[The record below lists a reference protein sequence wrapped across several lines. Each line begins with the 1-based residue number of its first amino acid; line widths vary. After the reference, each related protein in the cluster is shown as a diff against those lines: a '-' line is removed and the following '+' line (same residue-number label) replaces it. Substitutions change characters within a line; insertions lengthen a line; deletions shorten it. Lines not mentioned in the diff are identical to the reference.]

1 MTSRVATFV
10 RLAIMLGAA
19 APLAATA
26 AEAAAD
32 DGLLDEIVV
41 TAQKREESLRDVPLS
56 VEAISG
62 DKLADVGIVR
72 MDDLKAYVPN
82 LQMTETGIANN
93 IYIRGIGSGLNQGF
107 EQSVSLYQDG
117 IYRGRGHQ
125 SRLPFLDLARIEV
138 LRGPQPIL
146 FGKNAVA
153 GAVNMVAARPTR
165 DFQGSIRGSRDFEN
179 DDTVASMMLSGPIN
193 DYAAVRIAVHHRNS
207 EGYVSNST
215 LNRDEPKRDELGAR
229 FTLDVLATDNF
240 DLSWRIEKGSY
251 NVRGRQIEIFG
262 ETPIATGTL
271 AGLRYSQIMAG
282 TPNLGQGQAATAANN
297 VIDYTRSSNGDR
309 SNLSNFETS
318 LTGTYRFG
326 GGVTLTSVTGVSN
339 YNLDE
344 ACDCDF
350 TGATVFDAGITEEYT
365 QFSQELRLTS
375 ATTGPFSW
383 IGGAFFQRSAL
394 DETDYLHVPADSLA
408 IPALTRSFAAQYL
421 ALFQAGQP
429 APCNSV
435 ATCTAAGA
443 ASAGFFRDAVN
454 PRDFRQTSELYS
466 AFLQA
471 SFNVNDQWKVT
482 GGGRFNHEKKT
493 GSRVT
498 RLQRGFNGP
507 AMPASAAP
515 LFAGSLGIVPHSLAG
530 ERNESNF
537 SPMLNVQYHWSSE
550 SMAYLSWSQGYKSG
564 GFDARSNKPITAPTG
579 FPASFGGGTFEFE
592 DERATTY
599 ELGMKTAIGGRA
611 EVNADVFFTDY
622 KDLQTS
628 AFDGAIGFN
637 VGNGSAQVKGAEVS
651 GRWRPVPA
659 FTLTGSVAYLD
670 FEWTKYNGQCYFGRT
685 PDAGTNCNYDGFTNQ
700 LAPKLTGVASG
711 DYRWDVAGNLEVHSV
726 LDVVYSSKFLQSL
739 TLDPANTQ
747 KAFAK
752 LNARISVGD
761 VNDRWEVALVG
772 RNLTDK
778 TTVSYAGDT
787 PLSQRLFSARS
798 YYGFVDAPRS
808 IAVEAALKF

>member
-1 MTSRVATFV
+1 MTSRVASFV
-10 RLAIMLGAA
+10 RLAIMMGAA
-19 APLAATA
+19 TPLAATA
-26 AEAAAD
+26 AEAAPD

-165 DFQGSIRGSRDFEN
+165 SFEGSVRASRDFEN
-179 DDTVASMMLSGPIN
+179 DENVASLMLSGPLN
-193 DYAAVRIAVHHRNS
+193 DYSAVRIAVHHRNS
-207 EGYVSNST
+207 DGYVKNAT
-215 LNRDEPKRDELGAR
+215 LGRDEPLRDELGAR
-229 FTLDVLATDNF
+229 FTLDVFATDNF
-240 DLSWRIEKGSY
+240 DLSWQVEKGSY

-262 ETPIATGTL
+262 ETPITTGALT
-271 AGLRYSQIMAG
+271 GLRYSQIMAG
-282 TPNLGQGQAATAANN
+282 TPNLGQGQSASAANN

-309 SNLSNFETS
+309 SNMSNFETS

-326 GGVTLTSVTGVSN
+326 GGITLTSVTGVSN
-339 YNLDE
+339 YTLDE
-344 ACDCDF
+344 SCDCDF
-350 TGATVFDAGITEEYT
+350 TGATVFDAGITEDYT
-365 QFSQELRLTS
+365 QFSQELRLASGTE
-375 ATTGPFSW
+375 GPFSW
-383 IGGAFFQRSAL
+383 IGGAFYQKYAL
-394 DETDYLHVPADSLA
+394 DETDYLHVPTNSLV
-408 IPALTRSFAAQYL
+408 IPVLAQSFAGNT
-421 ALFQAGQP
+421 ALGGTPQ
-429 APCNSV
+429 SR
-435 ATCTAAGA
+435 AAFA
-443 ASAGFFRDAVN
+443 NFFRNAVN

-471 SFNVNDQWKVT
+471 SFDITDQWKLT
-482 GGGRFNHEKKT
+482 AGGRYNHESKT
-493 GSRVT
+493 GSRKT
-498 RLQRGFNGP
+498 LLQAGFNGP
-507 AMPASAAP
+507 ALPTSVLP
-515 LFAGSLGIVPHSLAG
+515 LFNSVLGIVPHSIAG
-530 ERNESNF
+530 DLTESDF
-537 SPMLNVQYHWSSE
+537 SPLVNVQYHWTSD
-550 SMAYLSWSQGYKSG
+550 SMAYLSWARGYKSG
-564 GFDARSNKPITAPTG
+564 GFDARSNKPVTAPAG
-579 FPASFGGGTFEFE
+579 FPASFGGGTFQFAG
-592 DERATTY
+592 ERATTY
-599 ELGMKTAIGGRA
+599 ELGVKTAIGSKA
-611 EVNADVFFTDY
+611 EINADIYYTDY
-622 KDLQTS
+622 KSLQTS

-637 VGNGSAQVKGAEVS
+637 VGNGSARVKGVELS

-659 FTLTGSVAYLD
+659 FTLSGSAAYLD
-670 FEWTKYNGQCYFGRT
+670 FEWTKYNGQCYFGLL
-685 PDAGTNCNYDGFTNQ
+685 PPVGQTNCPYDGFSNQ
-700 LAPKLTGVASG
+700 LAPKLSGVASG
-711 DYRWDVAGNLEVHSV
+711 DYRWDVAGNMEINAV

-747 KAFAK
+747 KAYAK
-752 LNARISVGD
+752 LNARLSLGD
-761 VNDRWEVALVG
+761 INDRWEVALVA

-787 PLSQRLFSARS
+787 PLSQRLFGARS
-798 YYGFVDAPRS
+798 YYGFTDAPRS
-808 IAVEAALKF
+808 VAVEAALRF

>member
-1 MTSRVATFV
+1 MM
-10 RLAIMLGAA
+10 LAAA

-26 AEAAAD
+26 AAAGSD

-41 TAQKREESLRDVPLS
+41 TAQKREESLREVPLS
-56 VEAISG
+56 VEALSG

-165 DFQGSIRGSRDFEN
+165 EFEGSIRGSRDFEN
-179 DDTVASMMLSGPIN
+179 DDTVASLMLSGPIN
-193 DYAAVRIAVHHRNS
+193 DFAAARIAVHHRNS
-207 EGYVSNST
+207 EGYVGNTT
-215 LNRDEPKRDELGAR
+215 LGRNEPKRDELGAR
-229 FTLDVLATDNF
+229 FTLDVFATDNF

-262 ETPIATGTL
+262 ETPIATGALT
-271 AGLRYSQIMAG
+271 GLRYSQIMAG
-282 TPNLGQGQAATAANN
+282 TPNLGQGQSASASNN

-309 SNLSNFETS
+309 SNLSNFETA
-318 LTGTYRFG
+318 LTGNYRFG
-326 GGVTLTSVTGVSN
+326 GGVTLTSVTGISN
-339 YNLDE
+339 YDLNE

-350 TGATVFDAGITEEYT
+350 TGATVFDAGITEDYT
-365 QFSQELRLTS
+365 QFSQELRLAS
-375 ATTGPFSW
+375 AADATVSW
-383 IGGAFFQRSAL
+383 IAGAFLQRSAL
-394 DETDYLHVPADSLA
+394 NETDYLHVPANSLVVPVLTQFFVNEFRAGRPSPCTSLA
-408 IPALTRSFAAQYL
+408 TCGAQ
-421 ALFQAGQP
+421 
-429 APCNSV
+429 
-435 ATCTAAGA
+435 AAGA
-443 ASAGFFRDAVN
+443 AGFFRDAVN
-454 PRDFRQTSELYS
+454 PRKFRQSSHLYS
-466 AFLQA
+466 AFAQA
-471 SFNVNDQWKVT
+471 SWKLTEQWKVT
-482 GGGRFNHEKKT
+482 AGGRFNRENKV

-498 RLQRGFNGP
+498 TLTRGFGGTN
-507 AMPASAAP
+507 MPAAALP
-515 LFAGSLGIVPHSLAG
+515 LFAQSLGIVPHNLWGDRS
-530 ERNESNF
+530 ESNF
-537 SPMLNVQYHWSSE
+537 SPMVNLQYRWTAD

-564 GFDARSNKPITAPTG
+564 GFDARSNKPVTAPTG

-599 ELGMKTAIGGRA
+599 ELGVKTAVGDRA
-611 EVNADVFFTDY
+611 EINADVFYTDY

-637 VGNGSAQVKGAEVS
+637 VGNGSAKVKGVEAS
-651 GRWRPVPA
+651 GRWRPIPA
-659 FTLTGSVAYLD
+659 FTLSGSVAYLD
-670 FEWTKYNGQCYFGRT
+670 FEWTKYNGQCYFGRV

-711 DYRWDVAGNLEVHSV
+711 DYRWDLAGNLEVNAV
-726 LDVVYSSKFLQSL
+726 LDLVYSSKFLQSL

-752 LNARISVGD
+752 LNARLSLGD

-787 PLSQRLFSARS
+787 PLSQRLFTARS

>member
-1 MTSRVATFV
+1 MTSRVAAFV

-26 AEAAAD
+26 AETATD

-56 VEAISG
+56 VEAVSG

-72 MDDLKAYVPN
+72 LDDLKAYVPN

-107 EQSVSLYQDG
+107 EQSVSSYMDG

-165 DFQGSIRGSRDFEN
+165 DFQASIRGSRDFEN
-179 DDTVASMMLSGPIN
+179 DETMASLMLSGPLN
-193 DYAAVRIAVHHRNS
+193 EYAAARIAVHHRNS
-207 EGYVSNST
+207 DGYLRNAT
-215 LNRDEPKRDELGAR
+215 LGRDEPLRDELGAR
-229 FTLDVLATDNF
+229 LTLDVFATDNF
-240 DLSWRIEKGSY
+240 DLSWRLEKGSY

-262 ETPIATGTL
+262 ETPIAAGAL

-282 TPNLGQGQAATAANN
+282 TPNLGQGQNATAANN
-297 VIDYTRSSNGDR
+297 VIDYTRSSRGDR
-309 SNLSNFETS
+309 SNLSNFETA

-339 YNLDE
+339 YKLDE
-344 ACDCDF
+344 LCDCDF
-350 TGATVFDAGITEEYT
+350 TGANVFDAGITEDYT
-365 QFSQELRLTS
+365 QFSQELRLASDTS
-375 ATTGPFSW
+375 GPFSW
-383 IGGAFFQRSAL
+383 MGGAFYQRYAL
-394 DETDYLHVPADSLA
+394 DETDYLHVPSSSLV
-408 IPALTRSFAAQYL
+408 IPVLAQSFAANP
-421 ALFQAGQP
+421 ALGGTPQ
-429 APCNSV
+429 SR
-435 ATCTAAGA
+435 AAFA
-443 ASAGFFRDAVN
+443 NFFREAVN
-454 PRDFRQTSELYS
+454 PRDFRQTSELFS

-471 SFNVNDQWKVT
+471 SFDVSDQWKLT
-482 GGGRFNHEKKT
+482 AGGRFNNEKKT

-498 RLQRGFNGP
+498 KLQAGFNGQP
-507 AMPASAAP
+507 LPNAVLP
-515 LFAGSLGIVPHSLAG
+515 LFNSVLGIVPHSAAG
-530 ERNESNF
+530 ERKESNF
-537 SPMLNVQYHWSSE
+537 SPMINIQYHWTSD
-550 SMAYLSWSQGYKSG
+550 SMAYLSWAQGFKSG
-564 GFDARSNKPITAPTG
+564 GFDARSNKPVTAPTG

-599 ELGMKTAIGGRA
+599 ELGVKTAIGGKA
-611 EVNADVFFTDY
+611 ELSADVFYTDY

-637 VGNGSAQVKGAEVS
+637 VGNGSAKVKGAEVS

-659 FTLTGSVAYLD
+659 FTLSGSMAYLD

-711 DYRWDVAGNLEVHSV
+711 DYGWDVAGNLEVHAV
-726 LDVVYSSKFLQSL
+726 LDLVYSSKFLQSL

-747 KAFAK
+747 KAYAK
-752 LNARISVGD
+752 LNARLSVGD
-761 VNDRWEVALVG
+761 VEDRWEVALVG

-778 TTVSYAGDT
+778 TTVGYAGDT
-787 PLSQRLFSARS
+787 PLSQRLFGARS
-798 YYGFVDAPRS
+798 YYGFTDPPRS
-808 IAVEAALKF
+808 IAVEAAFKF

>member
-10 RLAIMLGAA
+10 RLAIMLGTAT
-19 APLAATA
+19 PLAATA
-26 AEAAAD
+26 AAAAAD

-56 VEAISG
+56 VEALSG
-62 DKLADVGIVR
+62 AKLADVGIVR
-72 MDDLKAYVPN
+72 LDDLKAYVPN

-165 DFQGSIRGSRDFEN
+165 DFEGSVRASRDFEN
-179 DDTVASMMLSGPIN
+179 DENVASLVLSGPIN
-193 DYAAVRIAVHHRNS
+193 DYAAARIAVHHRNS
-207 EGYVSNST
+207 DGYVKNTT
-215 LNRDEPKRDELGAR
+215 LGRDEPLRDELGAR
-229 FTLDVLATDNF
+229 FTLDVFATDNF
-240 DLSWRIEKGSY
+240 DLSWRVEKGSY
-251 NVRGRQIEIFG
+251 NTRGRQVEIFG
-262 ETPIATGTL
+262 ETPIAAGALT
-271 AGLRYSQIMAG
+271 GLRYSQIMAG
-282 TPNLGQGQAATAANN
+282 TPNLGQGQSASAANN

-309 SNLSNFETS
+309 SNLSNFETA

-326 GGVTLTSVTGVSN
+326 NDITLTSVTGVSN

-344 ACDCDF
+344 TCDCDF
-350 TGATVFDAGITEEYT
+350 TGATVFDAGISEDYT
-365 QFSQELRLTS
+365 QFSQELRLASGTS
-375 ATTGPFSW
+375 GPFSW
-383 IGGAFFQRSAL
+383 IGGGFYQRSAL
-394 DETDYLHVPADSLA
+394 DETDYLHVPTNSLV
-408 IPALTRSFAAQYL
+408 IPVLAQSFAANT
-421 ALFQAGQP
+421 ALGG
-429 APCNSV
+429 
-435 ATCTAAGA
+435 TAQTR
-443 ASAGFFRDAVN
+443 ASLSSLFRDAVN
-454 PRDFRQTSELYS
+454 PRVFRQTSELIS
-466 AFLQA
+466 AFLQG
-471 SFNVNDQWKVT
+471 SFDVSDQWKIT

-493 GSRVT
+493 GSRTTV
-498 RLQRGFNGP
+498 LKNGFNGP
-507 AMPASAAP
+507 LLPSTP
-515 LFAGSLGIVPHSLAG
+515 TVLTLFNTVLGIVPHSLSG
-530 ERNESNF
+530 ERSESNF
-537 SPMLNVQYHWSSE
+537 SPMINFQYHWTSD

-564 GFDARSNKPITAPTG
+564 GFDARSNKPVTPPTG

-599 ELGMKTAIGGRA
+599 ELGIKTAVGGKA
-611 EVNADVFFTDY
+611 EVNADIFFTDY

-637 VGNGSAQVKGAEVS
+637 VGSGSAKVKGIEAS
-651 GRWRPVPA
+651 GRWKPVPA
-659 FTLTGSVAYLD
+659 FLLSGSVAYLD
-670 FEWTKYNGQCYFGRT
+670 FEWSSYGGQCYINAPAEIRLANG
-685 PDAGTNCNYDGFTNQ
+685 NCDYHGFTNQ
-700 LAPKLTGVASG
+700 LAPKLTGVATG
-711 DYRWDVAGNLEVHSV
+711 DYHWDVANSLKVNAV

-752 LNARISVGD
+752 LNARLSLGD
-761 VNDRWEVALVG
+761 AGDMWQVALVG

-798 YYGFVDAPRS
+798 YYGFVDTPRS

>member
-1 MTSRVATFV
+1 MISRVSTFV
-10 RLAIMLGAA
+10 RLAIAMGAA

-26 AEAAAD
+26 VEAAD

-41 TAQKREESLRDVPLS
+41 TAQKREESLREVPLS
-56 VEAISG
+56 VEAVSG
-62 DKLADVGIVR
+62 ARLADVGIVR
-72 MDDLKAYVPN
+72 LDDLKSYVPN

-125 SRLPFLDLARIEV
+125 SRLPFLDLERIEV

-165 DFQGSIRGSRDFEN
+165 DFEGAIRASRDFEN
-179 DDTVASMMLSGPIN
+179 DDTVASLMLSGPLN
-193 DYAAVRIAVHHRNS
+193 DYSAARIAVHHRNS
-207 EGYVSNST
+207 EGYVDNAT
-215 LNRDEPKRDELGAR
+215 LNRSEPKRDELGAR
-229 FTLDVLATDNF
+229 FTLDVFATDNF

-262 ETPIATGTL
+262 ETPIASGALT
-271 AGLRYSQIMAG
+271 GLRYSQIMAG
-282 TPNLGQGQAATAANN
+282 TPNLGQGQTPTAANN

-326 GGVTLTSVTGVSN
+326 GGITLTSITGVSN
-339 YNLDE
+339 YDLKE
-344 ACDCDF
+344 TCDCDF
-350 TGATVFDAGITEEYT
+350 TGATVFDAGITENYT
-365 QFSQELRLTS
+365 QFSQELRLASGTS
-375 ATTGPFSW
+375 GPFSW
-383 IGGAFFQRSAL
+383 IGGGFYQRYAL
-394 DETDYLHVPADSLA
+394 DETDYLHVPSNSLV
-408 IPALTRSFAAQYL
+408 IPVLAQSFAANT
-421 ALFQAGQP
+421 ALGG
-429 APCNSV
+429 
-435 ATCTAAGA
+435 TAQSRA
-443 ASAGFFRDAVN
+443 AFANFFRDAVN
-454 PRDFRQTSELYS
+454 PRVFRQTSELYS

-471 SFNVNDQWKVT
+471 SFDVNEQWKLT

-498 RLQRGFNGP
+498 QLTAGFNGQALP
-507 AMPASAAP
+507 TAVLP
-515 LFAGSLGIVPHSLAG
+515 LFNSVLGIVPHKIAG
-530 ERNESNF
+530 DRTESNF
-537 SPMLNVQYHWSSE
+537 SPLVNIQYHWTSD

-564 GFDARSNKPITAPTG
+564 GFDARSNKPVTAPTG

-599 ELGMKTAIGGRA
+599 ELGMKTAVGARA
-611 EVNADVFFTDY
+611 EVNADIFYTDY

-637 VGNGSAQVKGAEVS
+637 VGNGSARVKGLEVS

-659 FTLTGSVAYLD
+659 FVLSGSAAYLD

-685 PDAGTNCNYDGFTNQ
+685 PDAGANCNYDGFTNQ
-700 LAPKLTGVASG
+700 LAPKLTGIASG
-711 DYRWDVAGNLEVHSV
+711 DYRWDLAGGMELHAV
-726 LDVVYSSKFLQSL
+726 LDAVYSSKFLQSL
-739 TLDPANTQ
+739 TLDPVTTQ

-752 LNARISVGD
+752 LNARISLGD
-761 VNDRWEVALVG
+761 INDHWQVALVG

-787 PLSQRLFSARS
+787 PLSQRLFNARS

-808 IAVEAALKF
+808 LAVEASLKF

>member
-1 MTSRVATFV
+1 MTSRVATYV

-193 DYAAVRIAVHHRNS
+193 DYAAVRVAVHHRNS
-207 EGYVSNST
+207 EGYVRNST

-229 FTLDVLATDNF
+229 FTLDVFATDNF

-262 ETPIATGTL
+262 ETPIATGALT
-271 AGLRYSQIMAG
+271 GLRYSQIMAG
-282 TPNLGQGQAATAANN
+282 TPNLGQGQSASAANN

-309 SNLSNFETS
+309 SNLSNFETA

-326 GGVTLTSVTGVSN
+326 GGITLTSVTGVSN
-339 YNLDE
+339 YHLDE

-350 TGATVFDAGITEEYT
+350 TGAKVFDAGITEDYT
-365 QFSQELRLTS
+365 QFSQELRLAS

-383 IGGAFFQRSAL
+383 IGGAFYQRSAL
-394 DETDYLHVPADSLA
+394 DETDYLHVPTNSLV
-408 IPALTRSFAAQYL
+408 IPVLAQSFAANP
-421 ALFQAGQP
+421 ALGGTPQ
-429 APCNSV
+429 
-435 ATCTAAGA
+435 TRAAFA
-443 ASAGFFRDAVN
+443 NFFRDAVN

-466 AFLQA
+466 AFLQG
-471 SFNVNDQWKVT
+471 SFDMNDQWKLT
-482 GGGRFNHEKKT
+482 AGGRFNHEKKT
-493 GSRVT
+493 GSRKT
-498 RLQRGFNGP
+498 KLQAGFNG
-507 AMPASAAP
+507 AP
-515 LFAGSLGIVPHSLAG
+515 LPTSVLPLFNSVLGIVPHSVAG
-530 ERNESNF
+530 DRSESNF
-537 SPMLNVQYHWSSE
+537 SPMVNVQYHWTSE
-550 SMAYLSWSQGYKSG
+550 SMAYFSWSQGYKSG

-599 ELGMKTAIGGRA
+599 ELGMKTAVGDRA
-611 EVNADVFFTDY
+611 EVNADIFFTDY

-659 FTLTGSVAYLD
+659 FTMTGSVAYLD

-711 DYRWDVAGNLEVHSV
+711 DYRWDVAGNLEVHAV
-726 LDVVYSSKFLQSL
+726 LDMVYSSKFLQSL

-752 LNARISVGD
+752 LNARFSVGD

-787 PLSQRLFSARS
+787 PLSQRLFGARS

>member
-1 MTSRVATFV
+1 MSSSVARFV
-10 RLAIMLGAA
+10 RMAMLLGAS

-26 AEAAAD
+26 AAAAD

-41 TAQKREESLRDVPLS
+41 TAQKREESLREVPLS
-56 VEAISG
+56 VEAVSG
-62 DKLADVGIVR
+62 ARMADVGIVR

-125 SRLPFLDLARIEV
+125 SRLPFLDLQRIEV

-165 DFQGSIRGSRDFEN
+165 EFEGSIRGSRDFEN
-179 DDTVASMMLSGPIN
+179 DDTVASLMLSGPIN
-193 DYAAVRIAVHHRNS
+193 DYAAVRVAVHHRNS
-207 EGYVSNST
+207 EGYVNNPT
-215 LNRDEPKRDELGAR
+215 LGRDEPKRDELGAR

-262 ETPIATGTL
+262 ETPIAAGAL

-282 TPNLGQGQAATAANN
+282 TPNLGQGQTATAANN

-339 YNLDE
+339 YKLDE
-344 ACDCDF
+344 LCDCDF
-350 TGATVFDAGITEEYT
+350 TGARVFDAGIIEDYT
-365 QFSQELRLTS
+365 QFSQELRLAS
-375 ATTGPFSW
+375 ATSGPFSW
-383 IGGAFFQRSAL
+383 IGGAFYQRYAL
-394 DETDYLHVPADSLA
+394 DESDYLHVPTNSLVVPVLA
-408 IPALTRSFAAQYL
+408 QSFAANTALGGTAQTRAAL
-421 ALFQAGQP
+421 A
-429 APCNSV
+429 N
-435 ATCTAAGA
+435 
-443 ASAGFFRDAVN
+443 FFRDAVN

-471 SFNVNDQWKVT
+471 SFDVTDQWKLT
-482 GGGRFNHEKKT
+482 AGGRFNHEKKT

-498 RLQRGFNGP
+498 RLQAGFNGQP
-507 AMPASAAP
+507 LPTSVLP
-515 LFAGSLGIVPHSLAG
+515 LFNTVLGIVPHSVAG
-530 ERNESNF
+530 ERKESNF
-537 SPMLNVQYHWSSE
+537 SPLVNIQYHWTSD
-550 SMAYLSWSQGYKSG
+550 SMVYLSWAQGSKSG
-564 GFDARSNKPITAPTG
+564 GFDARSNKPVTAPTG

-599 ELGMKTAIGGRA
+599 ELGVKTAVGGRA
-611 EVNADVFFTDY
+611 EVNANIFYTDY

-637 VGNGSAQVKGAEVS
+637 VGNGSAKVKGAEVS
-651 GRWRPVPA
+651 GRWRPVSA
-659 FTLTGSVAYLD
+659 FTLSGSVAYLD

-685 PDAGTNCNYDGFTNQ
+685 PDVGTNCNYKGFGNQ

-711 DYRWDVAGNLEVHSV
+711 DYRWDVAGNMKVNAV

-739 TLDPANTQ
+739 TLDPVTTQ
-747 KAFAK
+747 SAYAK
-752 LNARISVGD
+752 LNARLSLGD
-761 VNDRWEVALVG
+761 ADDRWQVALVG

-787 PLSQRLFSARS
+787 PLSQRLFGARS
-798 YYGFVDAPRS
+798 YYGFVDPPRS

>member
-1 MTSRVATFV
+1 MTSRVASFV
-10 RLAIMLGAA
+10 RLAMMLGAA
-19 APLAATA
+19 APLAVS
-26 AEAAAD
+26 AAAAASD

-56 VEAISG
+56 VEAVSG
-62 DKLADVGIVR
+62 ERLADVGIVR
-72 MDDLKAYVPN
+72 LDDLKAYVPN

-125 SRLPFLDLARIEV
+125 ARLPFLDLARIEV

-179 DDTVASMMLSGPIN
+179 DDTVASLMLSGPIN
-193 DYAAVRIAVHHRNS
+193 DYAAARIAVHHRNS
-207 EGYVSNST
+207 EGYVHNTT
-215 LNRDEPKRDELGAR
+215 LGREEPKRDELGAR
-229 FTLDVLATDNF
+229 FTLDVFATDNF
-240 DLSWRIEKGSY
+240 DLSWRVEKGSY

-262 ETPIATGTL
+262 ETPIATGPLT
-271 AGLRYSQIMAG
+271 GLRYSQIMAG
-282 TPNLGQGQAATAANN
+282 TPNLGQGQNASAANN

-309 SNLSNFETS
+309 SNLSNFETA

-326 GGVTLTSVTGVSN
+326 GGVTLTSLTGVSN
-339 YNLDE
+339 YKLDE

-350 TGATVFDAGITEEYT
+350 TGATVFDAGITEDYT
-365 QFSQELRLTS
+365 QFSQELRLASGTD
-375 ATTGPFSW
+375 GPLSW
-383 IGGAFFQRSAL
+383 IGGAFYQRSAL
-394 DETDYLHVPADSLA
+394 DETDFLHVPTNSLV
-408 IPALTRSFAAQYL
+408 IPVLAQSFAANT
-421 ALFQAGQP
+421 ALGGTPQ
-429 APCNSV
+429 SR
-435 ATCTAAGA
+435 AAF
-443 ASAGFFRDAVN
+443 SNFFRNAVN
-454 PRDFRQTSELYS
+454 PRVFRQTSELYS

-471 SFNVNDQWKVT
+471 SFDVNDQWKLT

-493 GSRVT
+493 GSRKT
-498 RLQRGFNGP
+498 QLQAGFNGSP
-507 AMPASAAP
+507 LPSAVLP
-515 LFAGSLGIVPHSLAG
+515 LFNAVLGIVPHSVSG
-530 ERNESNF
+530 DRSESNF
-537 SPMLNVQYHWSSE
+537 SPMLNLQYHWTSD

-564 GFDARSNKPITAPTG
+564 GFDARSNKPVTAPTG

-599 ELGMKTAIGGRA
+599 ELGLKTAVGSRA
-611 EVNADVFFTDY
+611 EVNADVFYTDY
-622 KDLQTS
+622 KNLQTS

-637 VGNGSAQVKGAEVS
+637 VGNGSAKVKGVEVS

-659 FTLTGSVAYLD
+659 FTLSSSVAYLD
-670 FEWTKYNGQCYFGRT
+670 FEWTNYKGQCYFGRV

-711 DYRWDVAGNLEVHSV
+711 DYRWDVAGNMEINAV
-726 LDVVYSSKFLQSL
+726 LDLVYSSKFLQSL

-752 LNARISVGD
+752 LNARVSLGD

-798 YYGFVDAPRS
+798 YYGFTDAPRS
-808 IAVEAALKF
+808 IAIEAALKF

>member
-1 MTSRVATFV
+1 MTSRVANFV
-10 RLAIMLGAA
+10 RLAMMLSAA
-19 APLAATA
+19 APLAVS
-26 AEAAAD
+26 AAAAASD

-56 VEAISG
+56 VEAVSG
-62 DKLADVGIVR
+62 ERLADVGIVR
-72 MDDLKAYVPN
+72 LDDLKAYVPN

-179 DDTVASMMLSGPIN
+179 DDTVASLMFSGPIN
-193 DYAAVRIAVHHRNS
+193 DYAAARIAVHHRNS
-207 EGYVSNST
+207 EGYVHNT
-215 LNRDEPKRDELGAR
+215 ALGREEPKRDELGAR
-229 FTLDVLATDNF
+229 FTLDVFATDNF

-262 ETPIATGTL
+262 ETPIATGALT
-271 AGLRYSQIMAG
+271 GLRYSQIMAG
-282 TPNLGQGQAATAANN
+282 TPNLGQGQNASAANS

-339 YNLDE
+339 YKLDE

-350 TGATVFDAGITEEYT
+350 TGATVFDAGITEDYT
-365 QFSQELRLTS
+365 QFSQELRLASGTE
-375 ATTGPFSW
+375 GPFSW
-383 IGGAFFQRSAL
+383 IGGAFYQRSAL
-394 DETDYLHVPADSLA
+394 DETDFLHVPTNSLV
-408 IPALTRSFAAQYL
+408 IPVLAQSFAANT
-421 ALFQAGQP
+421 ALGGTPQ
-429 APCNSV
+429 SR
-435 ATCTAAGA
+435 AAF
-443 ASAGFFRDAVN
+443 SNFFRNAVN
-454 PRDFRQTSELYS
+454 PRVFRQTSELYS

-471 SFNVNDQWKVT
+471 SFDVNDQWKLT

-493 GSRVT
+493 GSRT
-498 RLQRGFNGP
+498 TQLQAGFNGSP
-507 AMPASAAP
+507 LPSAVLP
-515 LFAGSLGIVPHSLAG
+515 LFNAVLGIVPHSVSG
-530 ERNESNF
+530 DRSESNF
-537 SPMLNVQYHWSSE
+537 SPMVNLQYHWTSD

-564 GFDARSNKPITAPTG
+564 GFDARSNKPVTAPTG

-599 ELGMKTAIGGRA
+599 ELGLKTAVGSRA
-611 EVNADVFFTDY
+611 EVNADVFYTDY
-622 KDLQTS
+622 KNLQTS

-637 VGNGSAQVKGAEVS
+637 VGNGSAKVKGVEVS

-659 FTLTGSVAYLD
+659 FTLSSSVAYLD
-670 FEWTKYNGQCYFGRT
+670 FEWTSYKGQCYFGRL
-685 PDAGTNCNYDGFTNQ
+685 PDSGTNCNYDGFTNQ

-711 DYRWDVAGNLEVHSV
+711 DYRWDVTGNMEINAV
-726 LDVVYSSKFLQSL
+726 LDLVYSSKFLQSL

-752 LNARISVGD
+752 LNARVSLGD

-808 IAVEAALKF
+808 IAIEAALKF